1 MRVCS
6 FMEVISPGLGGD
18 CFLGAVLGFCC
29 ARQPDMCQ
37 WTLETSQRGK
47 KVDLASLGLLGRARI

>member
-47 KVDLASLGLLGRARI
+47 SGFGLFRLIR